1 MLILLAL
8 ILVVPIAELVVLLQV
23 ADGIG
28 IPETI
33 LLLLAVSA
41 VGAWLCKREGVGVV
55 RRIQAT
61 VERGKVPTRELVDGG
76 LILLAGALLIT
87 PGFLSDLVGILL
99 LLPPSRA
106 VVRSVVLATLAR
118 RAQLRITTIPGYGS
132 PGGTGSTGNPGEVP
146 PRVIDVDGR

>member
-1 MLILLAL
+1 VLLPILLAL
-8 ILVVPIAELVVLLQV
+8 ILVVPIAELVVLLRV

-41 VGAWLCKREGVGVV
+41 VGAWLCKREGLGVL
-55 RRIQAT
+55 RRIQTT
-61 VERGKVPTRELVDGG
+61 VERGRVPTRELVDGG

-106 VVRSVVLATLAR
+106 VLRSLVVASLAR
-118 RAQLRITTIPGYGS
+118 RAQLRVTTIRGYPG
-132 PGGTGSTGNPGEVP
+132 PGPEP
-146 PRVIDVDGR
+146 PRVIDVEGR

>member
-1 MLILLAL
+1 VLLLILLAL
-8 ILVVPIAELVVLLQV
+8 ILVIPIAELVVLLRV

-33 LLLLAVSA
+33 VLLLAVSA
-41 VGAWLCKREGVGVV
+41 VGAWLVKREGLGVL

-61 VERGKVPTRELVDGG
+61 VDRGQVPTRELVDGA
-76 LILLAGALLIT
+76 LIMLAGALLVT

-99 LLPPSRA
+99 LVPPTRA
-106 VVRSVVLATLAR
+106 VLRTVVLSMLAR
-118 RAQLRITTIPGYGS
+118 RAQLRIATFGG
-132 PGGTGSTGNPGEVP
+132 PGGPGRQP

>member
-1 MLILLAL
+1 VLLLILLAL
-8 ILVVPIAELVVLLQV
+8 ILVIPIAELVVLLRV

-33 LLLLAVSA
+33 VLLLAVSA
-41 VGAWLCKREGVGVV
+41 VGAWLVKREGLGVL

-61 VERGKVPTRELVDGG
+61 VDRGQVPTRELVDGA
-76 LILLAGALLIT
+76 LIMLAGALLVT

-99 LLPPSRA
+99 LVPPTRA
-106 VVRSVVLATLAR
+106 VLRTVVLSMLAR
-118 RAQLRITTIPGYGS
+118 RAQLRTTTFGG
-132 PGGTGSTGNPGEVP
+132 PGGPGRQP